1 MTARPAALTAAPST
15 SLPPV
20 PQSTATKSALVIAPQ
35 WVGDAIVSLPLIAQ
49 LRREY
54 AAVDVLVM
62 PSVAAVYQACPDVRE
77 VFALPFQHGAL
88 QWSLRRKTAA
98 QLKGR
103 YDTAVVLPNS
113 LKSALIP
120 WLAGIPVRRGMLGE
134 HRYLLLNDRR
144 SPPPQIGH
152 GRPSMLA
159 HYLSLADQPISFQ
172 IIDAAGE
179 HRPHL
184 VAPSL
189 PVATALPEG
198 PLLILCPGAEYGPAK
213 QWPAE
218 HFATLG
224 RQWIAQSPDHHV
236 VILGGPKDITV
247 GQAIEGSMN
256 NTIRSPENSP
266 QRVLNFCG
274 KTSLNEAFAW
284 LSNAAVVVSN
294 DSGLMHAAA
303 ALGVPVVGLFGS
315 SDPDHTPPLSPK
327 AVALSLRLSCS
338 PCFQRHCPLGTTACL
353 QDLSPDRVLRA
364 MSDVQSIAPLTTI
377 HHSP

>member
-20 PQSTATKSALVIAPQ
+20 PKSTATKSALVIAPQ

-62 PSVAAVYQACPDVRE
+62 SGVAAVYQACPDVRE
-77 VFALPFQHGAL
+77 VIALPFQHGAL
-88 QWSLRRKTAA
+88 QWFLRRKTAA
-98 QLKGR
+98 QIKGR
-103 YDTAVVLPNS
+103 YETAVVLPNS

-120 WLAGIPVRRGMLGE
+120 WLAGIPIRRGMLGE

-144 SPPPQIGH
+144 SPPPQTGH

-159 HYLSLADQPISFQ
+159 HYLSLADHPTPFQ
-172 IIDAAGE
+172 SIDAAGE
-179 HRPHL
+179 HRPRL
-184 VAPSL
+184 VAASC
-189 PVATALPEG
+189 PVATAVPEG
-198 PLLILCPGAEYGPAK
+198 PLLMLCPGAEYGPAK

-218 HFATLG
+218 HFAALG

-236 VILGGPKDITV
+236 VILGGPKDIAV
-247 GQAIEGSMN
+247 GTAIQEYMATAGQ
-256 NTIRSPENSP
+256 SPE
-266 QRVLNFCG
+266 RVMNLCG
-274 KTSLNEAFAW
+274 KTSLTEAFGW
-284 LSNAAVVVSN
+284 LSHATVVVSN

-303 ALGVPVVGLFGS
+303 ALDVPVVGLFGS

-338 PCFQRHCPLGTTACL
+338 PCFERNCPLGTTACL
-353 QDLSPDRVLRA
+353 RDLSPDHVQRA
-364 MSDVQSIAPLTTI
+364 VRDVQSIAPFTTVN
-377 HHSP
+377 HSP